1 MGVGESSDCPYTG
14 SHLNFIVGSKSLSE
28 TINMVQIFPGSPTGQ
43 LLQTAD
49 LGDAHLPKEV
59 PPVRALLS
67 FSDILRQFSDRR
79 TITLATGTTCAY
91 LGDER
96 NLREFLVAD
105 EAARLL
111 RDAGHLV
118 HFLLFDDSLDALN
131 FRQLRVGVNKD
142 PEMIARLESECGKP
156 ISKIADPWGRH
167 ESYAAHF
174 EAEFMARLSRLGC
187 HPTLIST
194 ARLYEQGAY
203 RPYVE
208 TTLLNY
214 GEMIRFLKTEFPNYN
229 PSQLFHPICPDCG
242 YIDSTQILLA
252 GPETIFACS
261 RCEKNFEESTDRI
274 QGKLSWKLD
283 CAAKWAMYNVDAEPF
298 NLAYLEPREGSYV
311 VARALGREFFGASPA
326 MPIRYGLVTMPKE
339 IGGKLMT
346 ALPAQSLRS
355 LMVDRWRTELDITP
369 ERVRLEASRHEI
381 APGVSFAD
389 AVKQLVP
396 SWLLKPETLTPE
408 QREIVSAGAAFAKH
422 FQTSGGVEVRFP
434 SRELVSGEQPELLFK
449 AAHFVNGIARLRHD
463 AGNDYEAFDPGAKS
477 LMESLGAEAKEIT
490 ACVRRLIGQERG
502 IPTRKLLFHL
512 PTDYLELIGY
522 IAELG
527 SLSSSPIKAVIKM
540 SSAASVA

>member
-1 MGVGESSDCPYTG
+1 MDR
-14 SHLNFIVGSKSLSE
+14 
-28 TINMVQIFPGSPTGQ
+28 
-43 LLQTAD
+43 
-49 LGDAHLPKEV
+49 LPPATVPSVAITRDNLPPKDV

-67 FSDILRQFSDRR
+67 FSDILRQFADRR
-79 TITLATGTTCAY
+79 VVTVATGTTCAY

-105 EAARLL
+105 EAVRLL

-118 HFLLFDDSLDALN
+118 HFLLFDDSLDPLN
-131 FRQLRVGVNKD
+131 FRQLRVGVEKD
-142 PEMIARLESECGKP
+142 PEMIAKWEGECGKP
-156 ISKIADPWGRH
+156 ISQIADPWGKH

-174 EAEFMARLSRLGC
+174 EEGFMARLARLGC

-194 ARLYEQGAY
+194 AKLYEQGAY
-203 RPYVE
+203 RPFVE

-214 GEMIRFLKTEFPNYN
+214 DEMICFLRAEFPNYN
-229 PSQLFHPICPDCG
+229 PQRLFNPICPQCG
-242 YIDSTQILLA
+242 HIDSTQILLA

-261 RCEKNFEESTDRI
+261 RCEKNFEESSDRI
-274 QGKLSWKLD
+274 KGKLSWKLD

-339 IGGKLMT
+339 IGGKLLSS
-346 ALPAQSLRS
+346 LPASSLRS
-355 LMVDRWRTELDITP
+355 MMVDRWRTELDITS

-396 SWLLKPETLTPE
+396 SWLLKPENLTPE
-408 QREIVSAGAAFAKH
+408 QREIVSAGSSFAKH
-422 FQTSGGVEVRFP
+422 FQTNGGLEIRFP
-434 SRELVSGEQPELLFK
+434 SRDLVANERPDLLAK
-449 AAHFVNGIARLRHD
+449 SALFVNAIVRLRQD
-463 AGNDYEAFDPGAKS
+463 AGLDYEAFDPGAKS
-477 LMESLGAEAKEIT
+477 LIDGLGDDAKAVT
-490 ACVRRLIGQERG
+490 ACVRRLAGQERG

-512 PTDYLELIGY
+512 PADYLELIGY
-522 IAELG
+522 VAELAARANAP
-527 SLSSSPIKAVIKM
+527 LKAVVQLP
-540 SSAASVA
+540 STVAA